1 MAGAGA
7 APARQGQCFGQANVL
22 VSPALGD
29 RRPPECPVTHQAEL
43 GRDLWGKSF
52 KVLRC
57 LIDGLHDKL
66 SFKISEPRV
75 ATHA

>member
-1 MAGAGA
+1 M
-7 APARQGQCFGQANVL
+7 
-22 VSPALGD
+22 SPI
-29 RRPPECPVTHQAEL
+29 THQAEL

-57 LIDGLHDKL
+57 LIDGLHYKL
-66 SFKISEPRV
+66 SFKISEPSV